1 MPRMPSTNAST
12 PHRSCGPAS
21 AQAVHLDACAMHG
34 AKRRFGSIAGFSS
47 PEVPKAAAPKT
58 AKTAASAATLRM
70 LAAAG
75 AAQVGLEPGR
85 CVCFQPRQ
93 AGGPSAFYVV
103 TLKHLSQVWL
113 CVADRVPTDSQ
124 PEQAPEQTS
133 VRLRV
138 RVPLEKMQLLDVVQ
152 RELGAGRTVWPSN
165 R

>member
-1 MPRMPSTNAST
+1 MPRASAST

-21 AQAVHLDACAMHG
+21 SQAVHLDARAMHG
-34 AKRRFGSIAGFSS
+34 AKRRCFSS
-47 PEVPKAAAPKT
+47 PEVPKAAASKT
-58 AKTAASAATLRM
+58 TKTAASAATLRM

-75 AAQVGLEPGR
+75 ASQVSLEPGR
-85 CVCFQPRQ
+85 CVCFEPRQ

-103 TLKHLSQVWL
+103 TLKHLCQVWL

-138 RVPLEKMQLLDVVQ
+138 RVPLEKMQLLDAVQ